1 MATDL
6 VNSREGAAAQ
16 WPDAQGRFG
25 RFGGKYAPETLMPAL
40 DELEAAYREARSDP
54 SFQAEIDW
62 LAKHYVGRPTP
73 VYYAANL
80 TEYAGGVINRSWP
93 ADIVLC
99 KPIDF
104 SLKRRIAAR
113 LAIRRFEL
121 VERGH
126 QRFRGILAAESSKSS
141 LRVRPLGSGAFT

>member
-54 SFQAEIDW
+54 SFIACAPCASRE
-62 LAKHYVGRPTP
+62 RP
-73 VYYAANL
+73 
-80 TEYAGGVINRSWP
+80 
-93 ADIVLC
+93 
-99 KPIDF
+99 K
-104 SLKRRIAAR
+104 
-113 LAIRRFEL
+113 
-121 VERGH
+121 
-126 QRFRGILAAESSKSS
+126 
-141 LRVRPLGSGAFT
+141 

>member
-40 DELEAAYREARSDP
+40 DELESAWREARSDP

-73 VYYAANL
+73 VYFASNL
-80 TEYAGGVINRSWP
+80 TDYAGPCPPGSV
-93 ADIVLC
+93 ADAGRAGR
-99 KPIDF
+99 D
-104 SLKRRIAAR
+104 RA
-113 LAIRRFEL
+113 
-121 VERGH
+121 G
-126 QRFRGILAAESSKSS
+126 
-141 LRVRPLGSGAFT
+141 GAGR